1 MLMIRLQRTGRKHEP
16 VFRVVVTDSKTGPKS
31 GKHIEIVGSYDARKK
46 DRAIVKA
53 DRILHW
59 IAQGAQVS
67 DTVHN
72 VLVDQGIIDGKKV
85 NALPKKTP
93 IVKEPTEE
101 ELAAEAKAK
110 EEAEKPA
117 EEEVVEE
124 TPAEEVVEEKT
135 EEAPVEEEKVE
146 ETKEEETP
154 VEEVKEEVKE
164 ETPVEEVV
172 EETKEEEKRTEE

>member
-31 GKHIEIVGSYDARKK
+31 GKHIEILGSYDARKK
-46 DRAIVKA
+46 DRAIIDA
-53 DRILHW
+53 DRAKHW
-59 IAQGAQVS
+59 ISQGAQVS

-72 VLVDQGIIDGKKV
+72 VLVDQGIVEGKK

-110 EEAEKPA
+110 EEAEAPK
-117 EEEVVEE
+117 EEEP
-124 TPAEEVVEEKT
+124 TT
-135 EEAPVEEEKVE
+135 EEEKVE
-146 ETKEEETP
+146 ESP
-154 VEEVKEEVKE
+154 A
-164 ETPVEEVV
+164 
-172 EETKEEEKRTEE
+172 EEEKKEESKEEAPTEEAKEKEKTEE

>member
-31 GKHIEIVGSYDARKK
+31 GKHIEILGSYDARQKE
-46 DRAIVKA
+46 RAIVKA
-53 DRILHW
+53 DRVQHW

-72 VLVDQGIIDGKKV
+72 VLVDQGIVEGKKK

-93 IVKEPTEE
+93 IVNEPTEE

-117 EEEVVEE
+117 EEEI
-124 TPAEEVVEEKT
+124 
-135 EEAPVEEEKVE
+135 
-146 ETKEEETP
+146 
-154 VEEVKEEVKE
+154 
-164 ETPVEEVV
+164 V
-172 EETKEEEKRTEE
+172 EETKEEEKVEETPTEETEEAPVEEVKEEEKKEV